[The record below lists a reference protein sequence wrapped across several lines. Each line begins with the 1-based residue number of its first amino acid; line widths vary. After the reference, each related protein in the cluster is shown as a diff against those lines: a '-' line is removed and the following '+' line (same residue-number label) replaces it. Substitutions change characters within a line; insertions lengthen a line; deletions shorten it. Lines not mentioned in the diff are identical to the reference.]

1 MITSLIAGAAAFA
14 PTPVAKTETALSAT
28 RAVKSAP
35 SGPKKKNITF
45 KAADEEAPEGLIG
58 AIPPVGFFDPAG
70 LAAKFPEKV
79 PYYRE
84 LEIMHGRFAQLAI
97 IGFLIPESYA
107 ASGAY
112 GDDFLAPTGTALE
125 AFNTDPLWLALTLGV
140 ISALETLRLLQT
152 EPGNRVDA
160 GVLSNGL
167 YVTPSPEKLLDYRL
181 KELQHGRLA
190 MLAILGAIAQELVN
204 ETPLL
209 VNLQG

>member
-1 MITSLIAGAAAFA
+1 MG
-14 PTPVAKTETALSAT
+14 
-28 RAVKSAP
+28 
-35 SGPKKKNITF
+35 
-45 KAADEEAPEGLIG
+45 
-58 AIPPVGFFDPAG
+58 
-70 LAAKFPEKV
+70 
-79 PYYRE
+79 
-84 LEIMHGRFAQLAI
+84 
-97 IGFLIPESYA
+97 
-107 ASGAY
+107 
-112 GDDFLAPTGTALE
+112 E
-125 AFNTDPLWLALTLGV
+125 AFNTDPIWLALTLGV

-209 VNLQG
+209 VNLQGQNCPFWSLEAVVNRMAY